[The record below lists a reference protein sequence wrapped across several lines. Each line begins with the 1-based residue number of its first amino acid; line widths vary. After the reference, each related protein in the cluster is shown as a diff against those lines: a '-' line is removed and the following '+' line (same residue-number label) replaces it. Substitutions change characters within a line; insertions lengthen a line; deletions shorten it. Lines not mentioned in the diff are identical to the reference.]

1 MSYNLWV
8 SLMTYW
14 PGDGMGRFRLT
25 RFVLLAVCFLVGL
38 CGVSLAQQPEQAPD
52 NITGTWTI
60 YANNID
66 KAGSS
71 LKTVQITQNGSIL
84 TGHFKGPHQSG
95 KLQGWV
101 NVHHVEFSTDT
112 REVLT
117 FRGQIQ
123 GNIMSGQYGIQ
134 DRHAEWHA
142 ERTN

>member
-1 MSYNLWV
+1 
-8 SLMTYW
+8 
-14 PGDGMGRFRLT
+14 MGSFRLK
-25 RFVLLAVCFLVGL
+25 RFVLLVVCFLFGL
-38 CGVSLAQQPEQAPD
+38 CGVSLAQQSEQPPD
-52 NITGTWTI
+52 NVAGTWTI

-71 LKTVQITQNGSIL
+71 LKSVQITQNGSIL
-84 TGHFKGPHQSG
+84 TGRFKGPHQSG

-123 GNIMSGQYGIQ
+123 GNIMSGQYGIRG
-134 DRHAEWHA
+134 RHAEWHA

>member
-1 MSYNLWV
+1 MKTSWMQTGSSIFLAMMMG
-8 SLMTYW
+8 MTSQL
-14 PGDGMGRFRLT
+14 G
-25 RFVLLAVCFLVGL
+25 
-38 CGVSLAQQPEQAPD
+38 AQQPSQQPAD
-52 NITGTWTI
+52 NIAGKWTI
-60 YANNID
+60 YADNID

-71 LKTVQITQNGSIL
+71 LKTVEITQNGNVL
-84 TGHFKGPHQSG
+84 TGHFKGSHQSG

-123 GNIMSGQYGIQ
+123 GNMMSGMYGINGCHGQ
-134 DRHAEWHA
+134 WKA